1 MSGGASAG
9 PTICRPDSRR
19 GFFTTDDTDSTDK
32 KVFRNSMFN
41 AEAQRE
47 RESSAED
54 DGTIRSAS
62 PSLSLCASAFFPTL
76 GMHSKRDDCLTR
88 MASSVPNRGSSSA
101 SSVEYRRGRRL
112 PAPHLRHCSAVW
124 CLFILAVLFSARA
137 FAGPDGDFAVANR
150 AFSEGDFAKA
160 LRAYERSVTAE
171 LHANALCNL
180 GNTCFRLGKL
190 GPAALSYERAL
201 ALQPRLPD
209 AVANLRLTREK
220 SGARL
225 LDQPWWEKALT
236 WFSASAATKI
246 ALGTAWFFA
255 LVAASLAWRKKYGAA
270 FFGSVIGVLIA
281 AGYGAAIYWVTANR
295 GTIAIVITERAAV
308 HPEPAEHSKSAES
321 LPGGSQV
328 RVLGESGGWR
338 YCRVPGGGRG
348 WVTASSVEFLLP
360 RGKASGQIG
369 LVGAAG
375 AVLPSLA
382 LVALTPAAARTAD
395 WRDEIW
401 KKPGAFTA
409 LRPAAFHYAFGWS
422 GITAAEADVSSTLSP
437 EGLCVLDFSAKTTG
451 LVRTM
456 WKMDAKAVSS
466 CDAATFHPVKLT
478 QTETYKKKVVTTEVD
493 FLADGPVQRRS
504 LEPPDKS
511 ASATRKFRFPHVHDL
526 NSAVLF
532 IRSQALAQGDSVK
545 LCVYPGGA
553 PYLAAATVTGRERL
567 TVAGREWD
575 AIKCDLQLSGIQDD
589 YTLVPHKK
597 FKKASAWISDDGDRL
612 LLKIS
617 AEVQV
622 GSVWAEL
629 QSVDF
634 SGKK

>member
-1 MSGGASAG
+1 
-9 PTICRPDSRR
+9 
-19 GFFTTDDTDSTDK
+19 
-32 KVFRNSMFN
+32 
-41 AEAQRE
+41 
-47 RESSAED
+47 
-54 DGTIRSAS
+54 
-62 PSLSLCASAFFPTL
+62 
-76 GMHSKRDDCLTR
+76 
-88 MASSVPNRGSSSA
+88 MAM
-101 SSVEYRRGRRL
+101 L
-112 PAPHLRHCSAVW
+112 WL
-124 CLFILAVLFSARA
+124 LFVVLFSARA
-137 FAGPDGDFAVANR
+137 LAGPDGDFAVANR
-150 AFSEGDFAKA
+150 AFSEGEFSAA
-160 LRAYERSVTAE
+160 LRAYERSLTAE

-190 GPAALSYERAL
+190 GPSALSYERAL
-201 ALQPRLPD
+201 ALHPRLPD

-236 WFSASAATKI
+236 WFSASTATKL

-270 FFGSVIGVLIA
+270 FFGSVSGVLIA
-281 AGYGAAIYWVTANR
+281 AGYGAAIYWVTEDR
-295 GTIAIVITERAAV
+295 GAIAIVITDRAAV

-328 RVLGESGGWR
+328 RVLGESGAWR
-338 YCRVPGGGRG
+338 YCRLPGGGRG
-348 WVTASSVEFLLP
+348 WVMASSVEFLLP
-360 RGKASGQIG
+360 RGKLPGRI
-369 LVGAAG
+369 G
-375 AVLPSLA
+375 AVDSLLPSLA
-382 LVALTPAAARTAD
+382 LIALTPAAARTAD

-409 LRPAAFHYAFGWS
+409 LRPATFHYAFGWS

-437 EGLCVLDFSAKTTG
+437 EGLCVLDFSARTTG
-451 LVRTM
+451 LARTM

-466 CDAATFHPVKLT
+466 CEAATLRPVRLT

-493 FLADGPVQRRS
+493 FVAEGPVQRRS
-504 LEPPDKS
+504 LEPPDKD

-553 PYLAAATVTGRERL
+553 PYLAAATVIGRERL

-575 AIKCDLQLSGIQDD
+575 TIKCDLQLSGIQDD